1 MQLSGVPQ
9 AKRVLE
15 ETEAEQAREREEA
28 SKADREKFEKEI
40 ERLGQQLIQSE
51 EEEKRLWRVVLERE
65 RQRDAAVTSRE
76 KGHFSPA
83 CDYAFMPVLSHSYY
97 CQQLGDAP
105 HSLLVRTRNVYLSG
119 QLWPS

>member
-40 ERLGQQLIQSE
+40 ERLGQQLMQSE

-65 RQRDAAVTSRE
+65 RERDAAVTSRE
-76 KGHFSPA
+76 KGHF
-83 CDYAFMPVLSHSYY
+83 
-97 CQQLGDAP
+97 
-105 HSLLVRTRNVYLSG
+105 
-119 QLWPS
+119 